1 MTLRDLKVRRVIT
14 KALLYAVMIVVAIYT
29 VGPFVWAISTAFK
42 GPGENVYAFP
52 PRILPEEPTLSNF
65 VTAWQR
71 VPYFGQYFINSLLIA
86 GGSIL
91 INIGASSMAG
101 YALAR
106 LQFPGRSLAFW
117 IILSTMMIPFQVVMI
132 PLFLVVLRLGLLNTH
147 LGVIL
152 PTAVTAFSI
161 FLFRQAFLKLPKEL
175 EDAARID
182 GCSEWGIYWR
192 IMLPLTKP
200 TIATMVIFTFVSSW
214 GEFLWPLIVLRSPRM
229 YTVAVGLAY
238 LQSQF
243 SANLR
248 WIMAGSVLATVPVL
262 IVFLAFQRYFIEGAT
277 AGALKG

>member
-1 MTLRDLKVRRVIT
+1 MTPRRVTTRRMLT
-14 KALLYAVMIVVAIYT
+14 KVLFYAIMMMVAVYT
-29 VGPFVWAISTAFK
+29 IGPFIWAVSTAFK
-42 GPGENVYAFP
+42 GPEENVYAFP
-52 PRILPEEPTLSNF
+52 PRIIPEQPTLNNF
-65 VTAWQR
+65 ITAWNR
-71 VPYFGQYFINSLLIA
+71 VPYFGQYFINSLVIA
-86 GGSIL
+86 AGSIVV
-91 INIGASSMAG
+91 NIVASSMAG
-101 YALAR
+101 DAVAR

-117 IILSTMMIPFQVVMI
+117 VILSTMMIPFQVVMI

-152 PTAVTAFSI
+152 PTAVTAFAI

-182 GCSEWGIYWR
+182 GCSEWAVYWR

-248 WIMAGSVLATVPVL
+248 WIMAGSVLATIPVL
-262 IVFLAFQRYFIEGAT
+262 VVFLAFQRVFIQGAT